1 MIVYQLLLYWSRSTT
16 GRSGTTRWFVAVDVL
31 IYYFYFSFVLGL
43 NFIFLCFKLIIIH
56 YHTPK
61 QSITKFKPWIKL
73 NHNTYTLF
81 LCFNISLCTYFI
93 CFEHFYKSSRRPY
106 WCFKTMWRRPCW
118 CTKFLADWLKSRGSN
133 PPSLSLF
140 SGHVSQLVVT
150 LYFSS
155 NKQVDLRKS

>member
-1 MIVYQLLLYWSRSTT
+1 MIFYQLLLYWSRSTT
-16 GRSGTTRWFVAVDVL
+16 GRSGTTRWFVAVDLL
-31 IYYFYFSFVLGL
+31 IYYFYFNFVLGL

-106 WCFKTMWRRPCW
+106 WCFNTMKRRPCW
-118 CTKFLADWLKSRGSN
+118 CTKFLIGSN
-133 PPSLSLF
+133 PGAQIPRVLVSFQGTFRSLS
-140 SGHVSQLVVT
+140 
-150 LYFSS
+150 
-155 NKQVDLRKS
+155 